1 MPAWPLLTRL
11 WRVASRWVSLASGVL
26 SLVLA
31 ALVLRQSA
39 AGHPISPTG
48 TLAIFVYLLLLAF
61 LISCASGWFL
71 EYKRGS
77 DLETQLFAERNT
89 RPNVTTIVEA
99 NGKDWFLVVRNSGAD
114 ATFETQVHI
123 VQVNDFVGGWSGG
136 TFQGCWEY
144 ADTTGVEILPG
155 HQRRLHIGAVTLD
168 AEGQP
173 GEVFFYF
180 FNPMTGQREEL
191 SQRILRGGS
200 FTMNP
205 FLILEV
211 VISSKPPLLGGERIR
226 KYRLNE
232 GGLQLAPG
240 ESD

>member
-1 MPAWPLLTRL
+1 
-11 WRVASRWVSLASGVL
+11 LASGVL

>member
-114 ATFETQVHI
+114 ATFETQVHET
-123 VQVNDFVGGWSGG
+123 SGPNL
-136 TFQGCWEY
+136 
-144 ADTTGVEILPG
+144 LP
-155 HQRRLHIGAVTLD
+155 
-168 AEGQP
+168 
-173 GEVFFYF
+173 
-180 FNPMTGQREEL
+180 
-191 SQRILRGGS
+191 
-200 FTMNP
+200 
-205 FLILEV
+205 
-211 VISSKPPLLGGERIR
+211 
-226 KYRLNE
+226 
-232 GGLQLAPG
+232 
-240 ESD
+240 